1 MERKIT
7 ENIIDCTKELRKGNR
22 QMYLENLHKV
32 WAYFNSQETKLKDKP
47 KIINNI
53 IQEKTQEVKLI
64 KEEPKIV
71 KLKFNSLDELT
82 KINGIGKKTV
92 DDIKKQ
98 ASTINELIELIKFHK
113 LALRDDIE
121 TKLAKE
127 LL

>member
-53 IQEKTQEVKLI
+53 IQEKTQEVELI

-98 ASTINELIELIKFHK
+98 ASTINELIELIKSHK

-127 LL
+127 LF

>member
-22 QMYLENLHKV
+22 KLYLENLHKV
-32 WAYFNSQETKLKDKP
+32 WAYFNNQETKLIDKP
-47 KIINNI
+47 KIIKNI
-53 IQEKTQEVKLI
+53 IQEKVEVI
-64 KEEPKIV
+64 NEEINVV

-98 ASTINELIELIKFHK
+98 ASTIDELIELIKSHK

>member
-22 QMYLENLHKV
+22 KLYLENLHKV
-32 WAYFNSQETKLKDKP
+32 WNYFNNQETTLKDKP
-47 KIINNI
+47 KIIKNI
-53 IQEKTQEVKLI
+53 IQEKVEVINEEI
-64 KEEPKIV
+64 KVV
-71 KLKFNSLDELT
+71 KQKFNSLDELT

-98 ASTINELIELIKFHK
+98 ASTIDELIELIKSHK